1 MHQRTIY
8 LSRWLIALF
17 SLLFTVAVH
26 SSVATSKN
34 LTSQQIDEV
43 TCEVDNSCNS
53 SLDLKANTE
62 ATAGIHTTDP
72 NAEAKLKIE
81 QNVLQKTVESTIAT
95 DKEKLEIVKERL
107 DEMEKRHMENIDH
120 IVSQFDDQFNTEF
133 DTLTLDNQFVKDID
147 ATLKSSPNQP
157 QILNDFKGSGLYI
170 AGYPI
175 EAVAAVVLPPLLY
188 ILWYLTRRM
197 LGKS

>member
-1 MHQRTIY
+1 MHQRTMY

-62 ATAGIHTTDP
+62 TTTEIYSTDP

-81 QNVLQKTVESTIAT
+81 QNTLQKTVESTIAT

-147 ATLKSSPNQP
+147 TTLKSSPNQP
-157 QILNDFKGSGLYI
+157 QLLNDFKGSGLYI

>member
-1 MHQRTIY
+1 MYKSIVNASRY
-8 LSRWLIALF
+8 LIFAIGLLSALA
-17 SLLFTVAVH
+17 SH
-26 SSVATSKN
+26 SAATS
-34 LTSQQIDEV
+34 SEDFIDQPGHEI
-43 TCEVDNSCNS
+43 TCDGDLDCKSNNKQKINITPPTNAQAVDP
-53 SLDLKANTE
+53 KTK
-62 ATAGIHTTDP
+62 
-72 NAEAKLKIE
+72 AKLQIE
-81 QNVLQKTVESTIAT
+81 QNTLQKTVESTIAT